1 MTESEKFILDT
12 LSEMSLDFKV
22 YRHDAKFTIEEKE
35 ELDKELNI
43 TARHCKNIFL
53 TDRKKEH
60 FYLLV
65 MPFEKTFRTAEVSK
79 ELGSSRLSF
88 APEEKLLEM
97 LNCHSGSLS
106 TLSLLYDKK
115 CSVALAVDSDLL
127 KCDALCMHPNIN
139 TTTVTMTVDD
149 YLSKFLP
156 KIKHKP
162 TFVTVTVPTE

>member
-1 MTESEKFILDT
+1 MTEAESFIINSLE
-12 LSEMSLDFKV
+12 EMAIDYKV
-22 YRHDAKFTIEEKE
+22 FRHEAKFTIQEKE
-35 ELDKELNI
+35 ELDKQYGI

-115 CSVALAVDSDLL
+115 CEVGLAVDSDLL
-127 KCDALCMHPNIN
+127 KCEALCMHPNVN
-139 TTTVTMTVDD
+139 TTTVTVSLSD
-149 YLSKFLP
+149 YLGKLLP

-162 TFVTVTVPTE
+162 TFVTVTVPAE